1 MDVFQELPSFSTE
14 TYRTRNSQKTTFW
27 GYMLVHWEKY
37 GEINISGVLVCF
49 KYICA
54 IVRVSPVLHFGP
66 IHEYK
71 PDRRHSI

>member
-1 MDVFQELPSFSTE
+1 MFSKSFLHSLQRHTVL
-14 TYRTRNSQKTTFW
+14 RNSQKTTFW